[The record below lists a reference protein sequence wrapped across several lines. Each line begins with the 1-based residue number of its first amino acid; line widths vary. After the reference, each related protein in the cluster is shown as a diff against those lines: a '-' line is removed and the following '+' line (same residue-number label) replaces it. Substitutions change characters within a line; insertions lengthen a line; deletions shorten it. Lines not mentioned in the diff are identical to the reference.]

1 MPPITEN
8 IVLDRVEH
16 ILGSG
21 TGTLDF
27 AVEGENGYYTW
38 HGREDADWEIE
49 DVESVVNADEDR
61 FEIRPETVFTCDTP
75 ADGEE
80 DNEGPVRC
88 WCE

>member
-1 MPPITEN
+1 MPVVTEK

-38 HGREDADWEIE
+38 H
-49 DVESVVNADEDR
+49 VVNVDEDR
-61 FEIRPETVFTCDTP
+61 FEIRPETVFTCEIP

-80 DNEGPVRC
+80 NNEGPVRC